1 MLFLRSLE
9 SIQLAVEGTT
19 TLELRRLSDGP
30 DVIVQT
36 NGDLRSWRRLERF
49 VSSRSGCT
57 ESEVFGTRSRPS
69 GRPKSSLRSA
79 SLTMNGLLFAWLP
92 TQESSGLSCH
102 IHADFFPTSD
112 RKHLHWEA
120 DYRSE
125 WNRVALRAAAKA
137 IVSHVDESER
147 LHWSQEILGALSSG
161 EDHGGWNARTISG
174 PSGRSCSRPFAAAR
188 ACYTQRG
195 EWVIP
200 GDATVVDSSSRD
212 CLAGDRRPRSQRSA
226 RGSGFRAQPSD
237 G

>member
-36 NGDLRSWRRLERF
+36 NGDLRSWRRLDGSFQAEADALKAKYPGKIETK
-49 VSSRSGCT
+49 RSPEVVVAFS
-57 ESEVFGTRSRPS
+57 ESDNE
-69 GRPKSSLRSA
+69 
-79 SLTMNGLLFAWLP
+79 GLLFAWLP

-102 IHADFFPTSD
+102 IHADFFPASD

-120 DYRSE
+120 DYRTE

-137 IVSHVDESER
+137 IGLHVEDLKDYVGHKR
-147 LHWSQEILGALSSG
+147 FWALCQAAKSMADG
-161 EDHGGWNARTISG
+161 TRE
-174 PSGRSCSRPFAAAR
+174 PFRSFWTELLPAVR
-188 ACYTQRG
+188 AGKSVYTQRG

-200 GDATVVDSSSRD
+200 GDATVVDSSYRD
-212 CLAGDRRPRSQRSA
+212 CLPAIGSLGLSA
-226 RGSGFRAQPSD
+226 VRGSRFCPEPSD